1 MKIKFNDQELNIKKV
16 QGEKNSYIT
25 IINGEPVSVDFHEEK
40 LSDLYYRDTI
50 DKSILREIKN
60 DISAGKM
67 KCFTAE
73 VENLVTGEDD
83 YLGQCVYKSHNEFM
97 TLENDFF
104 QDMLNNVTGG

>member
-40 LSDLYYRDTI
+40 LMDTI
-50 DKSILREIKN
+50 DNSILREIRN

-73 VENLVTGEDD
+73 VKNLVTGEDD
-83 YLGQCVYKSHNEFM
+83 YLGQCIYKSHNEFM